1 MNYSASTE
9 TIGFIVFFYEAD
21 MSALHVNDV
30 PDDPVT
36 APILFRELL
45 KACVDHRVDAII
57 SGDLHG
63 RLRARF

>member
-1 MNYSASTE
+1 
-9 TIGFIVFFYEAD
+9 